1 MKALT
6 NAVKQMLD
14 ALAHQHAGEHMSM
27 KEKDIVLEDQLGNL
41 TNIGSS
47 KVFAP
52 VKARGSSNMRRVALY
67 MGSELSSEVM
77 DYVMETCS
85 RLGHE
90 LTVLTFQSKSVGEA
104 LLSAYQPALDAAGVE
119 MELVTLTGDSLTGL
133 ARYLRSH
140 PEFAFLA
147 CKDSGY
153 LGRSY
158 LKGTQRK
165 DLLPIPV
172 VVVTTLDEANP
183 SNDKA
188 VSAEGKSEVDA
199 A

>member
-6 NAVKQMLD
+6 KAVKQMLD

-27 KEKDIVLEDQLGNL
+27 QQKDVVLEEQLGNINN
-41 TNIGSS
+41 TGS
-47 KVFAP
+47 KVFEP
-52 VKARGSSNMRRVALY
+52 VKARSNSNMRRVALY
-67 MGSELSSEVM
+67 MGSELPAEVM
-77 DYVMETCS
+77 EYVTETCA

-90 LTVLTFQSKSVGEA
+90 LTVLTFQSKAVGDA
-104 LLSAYQPALDAAGVE
+104 LLSPYQSALDAAGVNME
-119 MELVTLTGDSLTGL
+119 MVTLKGDSVTGL

-165 DLLPIPV
+165 DALPVPV
-172 VVVTTLDEANP
+172 VVVTTLEEGN
-183 SNDKA
+183 NTQDKV
-188 VSAEGKSEVDA
+188 VSTEEKSKVDA

>member
-6 NAVKQMLD
+6 RAVKQMLD
-14 ALAHQHAGEHMSM
+14 ALAHQHAGEHLSM
-27 KEKDIVLEDQLGNL
+27 MDKTIILEDQLGSIN
-41 TNIGSS
+41 NNGS
-47 KVFAP
+47 KVFEP
-52 VKARGSSNMRRVALY
+52 SKVRSGSNMRRVALY
-67 MGSELSSEVM
+67 MGSELPSEVM
-77 DYVMETCS
+77 DYVIETCS

-90 LTVLTFQSKSVGEA
+90 LTVLTFQSDSAGKE
-104 LLSAYQPALDAAGVE
+104 LLSPYQQALDAAGVK
-119 MELVTLTGDSLTGL
+119 MELVTLSGDPVTGM

-140 PEFAFLA
+140 SEVAFLA

-165 DLLPIPV
+165 DALPVPV
-172 VVVTTLDEANP
+172 VVVTTLEEGNNTADQM
-183 SNDKA
+183 
-188 VSAEGKSEVDA
+188 VSSKGNSEVDA

>member
-6 NAVKQMLD
+6 NALKQMLD

-27 KEKDIVLEDQLGNL
+27 KGKDIVLEDQLDDFNG
-41 TNIGSS
+41 TSS
-47 KVFAP
+47 KVFEP
-52 VKARGSSNMRRVALY
+52 VKVRASSNMRRVALY
-67 MGSELSSEVM
+67 MGSELPSEVM
-77 DYVMETCS
+77 DYVIETCS

-90 LTVLTFQSKSVGEA
+90 LTVLTFQSSGVGKA
-104 LLSAYQPALDAAGVE
+104 LLSPYQEALEAAGVE
-119 MELVTLTGDSLTGL
+119 MEMVTLKGDSVTGL

-147 CKDSGY
+147 CKDTGY

-165 DLLPIPV
+165 DALPVPV
-172 VVVTTLDEANP
+172 VVVTTLDEANNTP
-183 SNDKA
+183 DQA
-188 VSAEGKSEVDA
+188 VSAQGNSEVDA

>member
-6 NAVKQMLD
+6 NALKQMLD
-14 ALAHQHAGEHMSM
+14 ALAHQHAGEHLNMQG
-27 KEKDIVLEDQLGNL
+27 KDAVLEDQLGNFD
-41 TNIGSS
+41 NSSS
-47 KVFAP
+47 KVFEP
-52 VKARGSSNMRRVALY
+52 VKARSNNNIRRVALY
-67 MGSELSSEVM
+67 MGSELPPEVM
-77 DYVMETCS
+77 DYVIETCA
-85 RLGHE
+85 RLGHD
-90 LTVLTFQSKSVGEA
+90 LTVLTFQSLGAGRA
-104 LLSAYQPALDAAGVE
+104 LLRPHYDALNEAGVE
-119 MELVTLTGDSLTGL
+119 MKIEVLTGDSVTGL

-165 DLLPIPV
+165 DALPVPV
-172 VVVTTLDEANP
+172 VVVTTLDEGENV
-183 SNDKA
+183 
-188 VSAEGKSEVDA
+188 VSVEENSEVDA

>member
-14 ALAHQHAGEHMSM
+14 ALANQHAGEHMSM
-27 KEKDIVLEDQLGNL
+27 QDKDIVLDEQLGNL
-41 TNIGSS
+41 KDTGS
-47 KVFAP
+47 KVFGP
-52 VKARGSSNMRRVALY
+52 VKARSNSNMRRVALY
-67 MGSELSSEVM
+67 MGSELPSEVM
-77 DYVMETCS
+77 DYVIETCS

-90 LTVLTFQSKSVGEA
+90 LTVLTFQSKSAGEE
-104 LLSAYQPALDAAGVE
+104 LLSSYEQALADAGVE
-119 MELVTLTGDSLTGL
+119 MELVTLTGDSVTGL

-158 LKGTQRK
+158 IKGTQRK
-165 DLLPIPV
+165 DILPVPV
-172 VVVTTLDEANP
+172 VVVTTLDEGKNTQDQP
-183 SNDKA
+183 
-188 VSAEGKSEVDA
+188 VSIEGKREVDA

>member
-6 NAVKQMLD
+6 SALKQMLD
-14 ALAHQHAGEHMSM
+14 ALANQHAGEHLSM
-27 KEKDIVLEDQLGNL
+27 QGKDTVLDEQLGDFDAS
-41 TNIGSS
+41 GS
-47 KVFAP
+47 KVFEPA
-52 VKARGSSNMRRVALY
+52 KARSNSNMRRVALY
-67 MGSELSSEVM
+67 MGSELPAEVM
-77 DYVMETCS
+77 DYVIETCA
-85 RLGHE
+85 RLGHD
-90 LTVLTFQSKSVGEA
+90 LTVLTFQSRGAGRA
-104 LLSAYQPALDAAGVE
+104 LLKPHYDALNEAGVE
-119 MELVTLTGDSLTGL
+119 MEMEILTGDSVTGL

-165 DLLPIPV
+165 DALPVPV
-172 VVVTTLDEANP
+172 VVVTTLGEGENV
-183 SNDKA
+183 
-188 VSAEGKSEVDA
+188 VSIEEGSEVDA

>member
-6 NAVKQMLD
+6 NALKQMLD
-14 ALAHQHAGEHMSM
+14 ALAHQHAGEHLSM
-27 KEKDIVLEDQLGNL
+27 QGKDTVLEDQLGNFDN
-41 TNIGSS
+41 TNT
-47 KVFAP
+47 KVFEP
-52 VKARGSSNMRRVALY
+52 VKARSNKNIRRVALY
-67 MGSELSSEVM
+67 MGSELAPEVM
-77 DYVMETCS
+77 DYVIETCA
-85 RLGHE
+85 RLGHD
-90 LTVLTFQSKSVGEA
+90 LTVLTFQSLGASRA
-104 LLSAYQPALDAAGVE
+104 LLRPHYDALNEAGVE
-119 MELVTLTGDSLTGL
+119 MKIEVLTGESVTGL

-165 DLLPIPV
+165 DALPVPV
-172 VVVTTLDEANP
+172 VVVTTLGEGENV
-183 SNDKA
+183 
-188 VSAEGKSEVDA
+188 VSAEENSEVDA

>member
-6 NAVKQMLD
+6 KAVKQMLD
-14 ALAHQHAGEHMSM
+14 ALAHQHAGEHMSA
-27 KEKDIVLEDQLGNL
+27 KEKDVVLEDQLGNL
-41 TNIGSS
+41 NNTGS
-47 KVFAP
+47 KVFEPAK
-52 VKARGSSNMRRVALY
+52 VRFNTNMRRVALY
-67 MGSELSSEVM
+67 MGSELPSEVM
-77 DYVMETCS
+77 EYVIETCS

-90 LTVLTFQSKSVGEA
+90 LTVLTFQSKSVGVA
-104 LLSAYQPALDAAGVE
+104 LLGPYQQALDAAGVK
-119 MELVTLTGDSLTGL
+119 MELVTLKGDSVTGL

-153 LGRSY
+153 LGRGY

-165 DLLPIPV
+165 DALPIPV
-172 VVVTTLDEANP
+172 VVVTTLGEGKNTQDQV
-183 SNDKA
+183 
-188 VSAEGKSEVDA
+188 VSTEGKSQIDA

>member
-14 ALAHQHAGEHMSM
+14 ALANQHAGEHMSLQD
-27 KEKDIVLEDQLGNL
+27 KDIVLDEQLGNL
-41 TNIGSS
+41 KDTGS
-47 KVFAP
+47 KVFEPA
-52 VKARGSSNMRRVALY
+52 KARSNSNMRRVALY
-67 MGSELSSEVM
+67 MGSELPSEVM
-77 DYVMETCS
+77 DYVIETCS

-90 LTVLTFQSKSVGEA
+90 LTVLTFQSKSAGEE
-104 LLSAYQPALDAAGVE
+104 LLSAYQPALDDAGVE
-119 MELVTLTGDSLTGL
+119 MELVTLKGDSVTGL

-158 LKGTQRK
+158 IKGTQRK
-165 DLLPIPV
+165 DILPVPV
-172 VVVTTLDEANP
+172 VVVTTLDEGKNIQDQP
-183 SNDKA
+183 
-188 VSAEGKSEVDA
+188 VSTEAKREVDA